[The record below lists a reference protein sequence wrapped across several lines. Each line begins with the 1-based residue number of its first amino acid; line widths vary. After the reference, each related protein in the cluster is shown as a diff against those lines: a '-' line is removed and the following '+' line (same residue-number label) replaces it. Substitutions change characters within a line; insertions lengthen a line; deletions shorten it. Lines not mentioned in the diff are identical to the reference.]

1 LSLLSLIIALGAL
14 IVGVYGSGAFDQYG
28 GKKQIIATIVIHALP
43 AITLTIPVLLL
54 RVYGLWFGIF
64 LISQYLLS
72 PPLLGD
78 ARHYM
83 TLRPNMNRTVDV
95 VGDAIPGIQGI
106 QRITTDVMGF
116 RVRPPVDYEHKRGFR
131 IFAIGASTTEQIAL
145 DDRSTWTYLL
155 QEKLA
160 AETGRPVEVI
170 NTGLAGTR
178 ALHHVVMLR
187 HILDYSPDCAMF
199 LIGVNDWNKHIREH
213 FGSDY
218 YRREEDEGRLFT
230 RTLLGRALLAGV
242 TRWRARDLDG
252 SAQVEDGTYF
262 SSQNDS
268 LARADVRTLVLDD
281 VAPDYRAQLEEIGAT
296 CRATGVP
303 CVFLTQP
310 SGYSP
315 ATDPRY
321 RRYFWMTPLNENY
334 TLDLASMAGIADLY
348 NQHLI
353 RFARGQAHDV
363 IDLAA
368 AIPAGTGSF
377 YDDVHFNAEGA
388 LRVANVL
395 AKELIAGTCGFAD

>member
-1 LSLLSLIIALGAL
+1 LTLLSSIIALGAL

-28 GKKQIIATIVIHALP
+28 GKKQIIATMVIHALP
-43 AITLTIPVLLL
+43 AISVTIPVLLL

-64 LISQYLLS
+64 LIAQYLLS

-95 VGDAIPGIQGI
+95 VGNAIPGIQGI
-106 QRITTDVMGF
+106 QRITTDAMGF

-155 QEKLA
+155 QEKLV

-178 ALHHVVMLR
+178 ALHHLVMLR

-213 FGSDY
+213 FGSGY

-242 TRWRARDLDG
+242 TRWRARARRGWNLF
-252 SAQVEDGTYF
+252 Q
-262 SSQNDS
+262 
-268 LARADVRTLVLDD
+268 LA
-281 VAPDYRAQLEEIGAT
+281 E
-296 CRATGVP
+296 
-303 CVFLTQP
+303 
-310 SGYSP
+310 
-315 ATDPRY
+315 
-321 RRYFWMTPLNENY
+321 
-334 TLDLASMAGIADLY
+334 
-348 NQHLI
+348 
-353 RFARGQAHDV
+353 RFARARGRAHARV
-363 IDLAA
+363 GRRRARLSRAA
-368 AIPAGTGSF
+368 GGDRRHLPR
-377 YDDVHFNAEGA
+377 HRRA
-388 LRVANVL
+388 LRLPHPAL
-395 AKELIAGTCGFAD
+395 RLFARDRSPLPPLFLDDAAQRELHSGSRLHGRDRRPLQPTPDPVCAGAGARRDSRALQFAETSPCA